1 MAQSS
6 PALLE
11 VDKIDIEEGF
21 NARTHIDPDALERMV
36 GTVEEAGVVQAIRV
50 RPGKEGRFWLV
61 AGERR
66 LMAARKAQV
75 EVIPGVIHEGT
86 HAEAVRDS
94 LLENLHKE
102 ELNEVDQASGIKML
116 AEEWDLRTNVE
127 IAKKLGLGVDR
138 VGLLRRIAKLP
149 EGVQTYIAAG
159 VVPAKAE
166 KQLREVAKVSPRVA
180 ECVCEFAARKK
191 IDPVDFVRDFAEVL
205 LATSEASFTDAP
217 TMIHTSQVELK
228 RVVADKEK
236 RRDLVDSFNA
246 AVPWEGLASED
257 PVISLKGPE
266 IDAARAAHCLV
277 EYVADHRQFV
287 RPVRLLTDVELA
299 VDLIERRVET
309 MEAEAAERAKSRADA
324 DEPTEDKAALGEQRK
339 AEYKK
344 REKDKATAER
354 FNEELLSGLM
364 NRNAAARRK
373 HGLARKKAIAKIL
386 IANNPDL
393 AGAGLRLVRPA
404 LKDIETKT
412 LKSGEPRKKVSYAEP
427 AQATS
432 WLLER
437 VDGARSEAE
446 VDDLLI
452 ETIICALTADGR
464 AIARAKRIGWHC
476 RVAGEVRELLAAE
489 IEEVSPAPPAGK
501 KKGGRGRRAGKKAG
515 AK

>member
-1 MAQSS
+1 MAQAS
-6 PALLE
+6 PALIE

-21 NARTHIDPDALERMV
+21 NARTQIDPDALERMV

-50 RPGKEGRFWLV
+50 RPRDENRFWLV

-66 LMAARKAQV
+66 LRAARKAQV
-75 EVIPGVIHEGT
+75 KTIPGIIHQGT

-94 LLENLHKE
+94 LLENLHRE
-102 ELNEVDQASGIKML
+102 ELNEVDQARGIKML

-149 EGVQTYIAAG
+149 EGVQKYIAAG

-166 KQLREVAKVSPRVA
+166 KQLREVAKVSPRIA
-180 ECVCEFAARKK
+180 ECVCEFAERKK

-205 LATSEASFTDAP
+205 LATAGSRFDDGPVMIRTD
-217 TMIHTSQVELK
+217 QVELK
-228 RVVADKEK
+228 RVIADKDK
-236 RRDLVDSFNA
+236 RRELIDRFNA
-246 AVPWEGLASED
+246 SVSWEGLASED
-257 PVISLKGPE
+257 PLISLKGPE

-277 EYVADHRQFV
+277 EYVAEHRQFV
-287 RPVRLLTDVELA
+287 RPVRLLTDTELA

-309 MEAEAAERAKSRADA
+309 MEAEAAERAKSSSDA
-324 DEPTEDKAALGEQRK
+324 GEGTEDKATLSEQRK
-339 AEYKK
+339 AEHKK

-354 FNEELLSGLM
+354 FNEGLLSGLM
-364 NRNAAARRK
+364 NRNASARRR

-393 AGAGLRLVRPA
+393 PGAGMRLVRPA
-404 LKDIETKT
+404 LKDVEMKT
-412 LKSGEPRKKVSYAEP
+412 LKSGEPRMKVSYATP
-427 AQATS
+427 GQATS

-437 VDGARSEAE
+437 IDGARSEGE
-446 VDDLLI
+446 VEDLLI

-464 AIARAKRIGWHC
+464 ALARTKRVGWHC

-489 IEEVSPAPPAGK
+489 IEEVSPAPPAEKKKVGRRRGGK
-501 KKGGRGRRAGKKAG
+501 KG
-515 AK
+515 ASK